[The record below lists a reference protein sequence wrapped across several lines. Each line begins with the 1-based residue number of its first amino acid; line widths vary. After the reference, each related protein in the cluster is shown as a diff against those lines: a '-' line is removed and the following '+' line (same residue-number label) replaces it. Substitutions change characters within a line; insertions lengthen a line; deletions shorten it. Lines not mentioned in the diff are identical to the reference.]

1 MIDKINHIHTDKSFS
16 WLSINRLKQLMATA
30 CTVLVTLYQDFDPHL
45 KTRAKIYLLVIKIKK
60 GPSAYSE
67 LGNREYKPK
76 IFIQL
81 LYTKIA

>member
-16 WLSINRLKQLMATA
+16 WLSINRLKQQPALSWS
-30 CTVLVTLYQDFDPHL
+30 LYQDLDPHL

-76 IFIQL
+76 SFIQL
-81 LYTKIA
+81 LYTKIAWHF